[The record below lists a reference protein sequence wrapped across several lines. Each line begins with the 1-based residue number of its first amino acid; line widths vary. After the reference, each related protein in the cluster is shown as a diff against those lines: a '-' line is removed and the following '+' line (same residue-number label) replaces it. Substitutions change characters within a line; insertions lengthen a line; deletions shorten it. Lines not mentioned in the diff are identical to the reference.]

1 MPKDKETPNNHNIY
15 SKSHSKYPLQTIPMQ
30 IAISFN
36 IQQDEFSF
44 VSFLTSGSC
53 SDVFT
58 AVYQSKNV
66 IVKMI
71 KKGLIESL
79 TAMLSH
85 NFEDLLILCI
95 TFLKKL
101 STIEENKN
109 TMKESNIVDLL
120 SKNIPCSSQP
130 LVMIT
135 LRFLFNLSFYKV

>member
-71 KKGLIESL
+71 KKGFQDSKYAINEISSEIEIL
-79 TAMLSH
+79 TRCCHTNIIRIYANIS
-85 NFEDLLILCI
+85 EYIRILY
-95 TFLKKL
+95 
-101 STIEENKN
+101 
-109 TMKESNIVDLL
+109 SNIIF
-120 SKNIPCSSQP
+120 KYNIR
-130 LVMIT
+130 I
-135 LRFLFNLSFYKV
+135 